1 MMPKKTIELKPSYTF
16 LFWWYLLGVLLVPL
30 FGIGLI
36 VLFLAYKK
44 QSAITYEIGNQSI
57 TITDRTT
64 SETVDLADI
73 IEIKV
78 QQRWI
83 DKKLSAGKLLLITE
97 LKTTEWVGIQN
108 PNSLADLIMQAAEAE
123 RARLKKQNEIP
134 NPPSDSAPI
143 SLDRL
148 DYLTGLWQ
156 QGLLSDEDFK
166 KEKKHFES

>member
-1 MMPKKTIELKPSYTF
+1 MSEKTVNLKPSYTF

-36 VLFLAYKK
+36 VLFFLKKK
-44 QSAITYEIGNQSI
+44 QSAITYTIGNQSI
-57 TITDRTT
+57 TKTDRSY
-64 SETVDLADI
+64 SESVDLAEI
-73 IEIKV
+73 MEIKI

-83 DKKLSAGKLLLITE
+83 DKKLNTGKVILITE
-97 LKTTEWVGIQN
+97 LKTVDLVGIHD
-108 PNSLADLIMQAAEAE
+108 PHSLSGLILKAAEAE
-123 RARLKKQNEIP
+123 RMRLKKQKEVP
-134 NPPSDSAPI
+134 KPATDSAPE